1 MKSETHTRRRPA
13 GSEPTASTQPPD
25 THLPATEPCQP
36 TVISHTPD
44 TRRPAPPLSTPTA
57 TRSQNSGTRQRQ
69 AGGEPTASAQPPDTH
84 PRATERCRPTVISH
98 PPASA
103 SAEQANGNRVPTLR
117 HSPAAS
123 RWRANGEC
131 TDHGHSPASHHA
143 VPANGERS
151 QARHPTAGAFAERA
165 NSNRALNIGHS
176 SAASRWQ
183 ANGECADPGHAPAGL
198 HAVPANGEQ
207 SQARHPPASA
217 SAERANGGR
226 PQNSDPHQRLA
237 GCKPLTH
244 AHGTSSTH
252 EGGPRV
258 RSAADVSNKPP
269 PTPSDARSPPTHNLT
284 FHPRFRLDPP
294 NRALVLF
301 AGPCKAK
308 VHLAGALANEGFTI
322 EAVDT
327 LLGGQRHDLTDDH
340 IAGAWVERIEN
351 GEFGIVAIA
360 TPCSTFSVLND
371 PPLRTKIDPE
381 AKSTQHEERYRHL
394 SAANKLV
401 EFSARAIAA
410 ADAAGAAWLIE
421 NPAEVGEQGTT
432 WHWQEKAS
440 HASLFDMPAIKAA
453 IGSTISARRTFAMCA
468 FGCGFQKWTQVVC
481 GGRLLKPSQ
490 ALNSRVCVHAKH
502 DVRLNTVD
510 ENGNHRAPL
519 AAEYPPEL
527 CEVLAKMAYE
537 ARRITSHTAAAG
549 APEAR
554 SPEAT
559 PPNRDT
565 SIYDPDDTATEPLS
579 TDGGQIADGP
589 DLSEGLATAVE
600 LARASVPRHGSARN
614 LLAEANTNAA
624 HSGAPRRHH
633 NYVGGALRD
642 KNQEAEAA
650 QSAARGAPT
659 TASADT
665 RADPWRGGTPTGSDQ
680 HRAAL
685 LRPLPPPVP
694 IQEPTRGE
702 EVRPRGPI
710 SRAAL
715 LPRRLQ
721 ATRANVARRSGQR
734 DGGLA

>member
-1 MKSETHTRRRPA
+1 M
-13 GSEPTASTQPPD
+13 
-25 THLPATEPCQP
+25 
-36 TVISHTPD
+36 
-44 TRRPAPPLSTPTA
+44 
-57 TRSQNSGTRQRQ
+57 
-69 AGGEPTASAQPPDTH
+69 
-84 PRATERCRPTVISH
+84 
-98 PPASA
+98 
-103 SAEQANGNRVPTLR
+103 
-117 HSPAAS
+117 
-123 RWRANGEC
+123 
-131 TDHGHSPASHHA
+131 
-143 VPANGERS
+143 
-151 QARHPTAGAFAERA
+151 
-165 NSNRALNIGHS
+165 
-176 SAASRWQ
+176 
-183 ANGECADPGHAPAGL
+183 
-198 HAVPANGEQ
+198 
-207 SQARHPPASA
+207 
-217 SAERANGGR
+217 
-226 PQNSDPHQRLA
+226 
-237 GCKPLTH
+237 
-244 AHGTSSTH
+244 
-252 EGGPRV
+252 
-258 RSAADVSNKPP
+258 
-269 PTPSDARSPPTHNLT
+269 
-284 FHPRFRLDPP
+284 
-294 NRALVLF
+294 
-301 AGPCKAK
+301 
-308 VHLAGALANEGFTI
+308 
-322 EAVDT
+322 
-327 LLGGQRHDLTDDH
+327 
-340 IAGAWVERIEN
+340 ERIEN

-468 FGCGFQKWTQVVC
+468 FGCGFQKWTRVVC

-614 LLAEANTNAA
+614 LLAEEHELLLTAA
-624 HSGAPRRHH
+624 LPGGITTTWEAHCERRSKRRPRR
-633 NYVGGALRD
+633 
-642 KNQEAEAA
+642 Q
-650 QSAARGAPT
+650 RGE
-659 TASADT
+659 
-665 RADPWRGGTPTGSDQ
+665 
-680 HRAAL
+680 
-685 LRPLPPPVP
+685 PLPPSVP

-710 SRAAL
+710 SIEQLFYPDVYKLHVQTWLDAAGNAMEAL
-715 LPRRLQ
+715 LSGKRPRRVP
-721 ATRANVARRSGQR
+721 TVVITPRR
-734 DGGLA
+734 